1 MQISLNLS
9 ETTIQKLNTLPDID
23 GFVEEHV
30 SKALKNQ
37 VTAKKKLSKWALLAQ
52 EIDSNPD
59 LNLAGYSEQI
69 KKDALEVREGFSFPS
84 DD

>member
-9 ETTIQKLNTLPDID
+9 ETTIQQLKNLADPDI
-23 GFVEEHV
+23 FVDDV
-30 SKALKNQ
+30 VKQALQGQ
-37 VTAKKKLSKWALLAQ
+37 VKVEKKRSKWALLVQ
-52 EIDSNPD
+52 EIGSNPD

-69 KKDALEVREGFSFPS
+69 KRDALEVREGFSFPS

>member
-9 ETTIQKLNTLPDID
+9 ETTIQHLKNLSDPDS
-23 GFVEEHV
+23 FVEDLV
-30 SKALKNQ
+30 KKALQSQ
-37 VTAKKKLSKWALLAQ
+37 VKVEKKPSKWALLAQ

>member
-9 ETTIQKLNTLPDID
+9 KTTIQHLKNLPDPD
-23 GFVEEHV
+23 SFVEDV
-30 SKALKNQ
+30 VKKALQNQ
-37 VTAKKKLSKWALLAQ
+37 VKVEKKPSKWALLVQ

>member
-1 MQISLNLS
+1 ML
-9 ETTIQKLNTLPDID
+9 QKKP
-23 GFVEEHV
+23 
-30 SKALKNQ
+30 
-37 VTAKKKLSKWALLAQ
+37 SKWALLAQ

-69 KKDALEVREGFSFPS
+69 KKDALDVREGFSFPS